1 MNIVAQINTIDFDEI
16 ERISSNDLTSLARK
30 IDDERIYPE
39 EIVRAYGAAGAF
51 GSHVGGLDGNVDLTH
66 AITAMARA
74 SEVCLSTGFC
84 VWCQDTLAWYISS
97 SDNDFL
103 KAEVLPKVAKGQ
115 ALGGTG
121 MSNPM
126 KAMGEIERMRLKG
139 ERVEGGYKVKGVLP
153 WVSNLVEDGYFG
165 TVFDVEV
172 EGEDK
177 PKRVMVIVH
186 AAWDGISLRL
196 DHEFVAMG
204 GTATCNVQF
213 RDVFVP
219 DEYLLSDPAE
229 PFVKRIR
236 AGFTLLQCGMA
247 AGIIKNCI
255 DLMKQVQGPLGHVNK
270 YLEKQPEDIEAE
282 YEALVADVLEM
293 AGQDVEAI
301 SHEIFDRTRHRRGS
315 KNFQAV
321 LERIGR
327 AGDIASKARESLM
340 SLNRAVTFLGL
351 AAPNVGGKHEKR
363 NRLKTMA
370 RDLQSLADYASFVSG
385 KVTFLL
391 DATLGMLSIEQ
402 NNIIKI
408 FWVAAMIFLPPTLV
422 GTIYGMN
429 FEFMPELDWWF
440 GYPFA
445 IFVMVV
451 SAVIPYIF
459 FKRKGWL

>member
-16 ERISSNDLTSLARK
+16 ERISSSDLTSLARK
-30 IDDERIYPE
+30 IDDERIHPE

-84 VWCQDTLAWYISS
+84 VWCQDTLAWYIAS

-165 TVFDVEV
+165 TIFDVEV

-177 PKRVMVIVH
+177 PKRVMAIVH

-196 DHEFVAMG
+196 DHDFVAMG

-293 AGQDVEAI
+293 AKTPYDPSNAFYKRVLQARLRGGELSVEAAHWAQLHCGARGYV
-301 SHEIFDRTRHRRGS
+301 SQGAAQRRLREAYFVAIVTPAT
-315 KNFQAV
+315 KH
-321 LERIGR
+321 LRKM
-327 AGDIASKARESLM
+327 IAE
-340 SLNRAVTFLGL
+340 
-351 AAPNVGGKHEKR
+351 
-363 NRLKTMA
+363 
-370 RDLQSLADYASFVSG
+370 
-385 KVTFLL
+385 L
-391 DATLGMLSIEQ
+391 DA
-402 NNIIKI
+402 
-408 FWVAAMIFLPPTLV
+408 A
-422 GTIYGMN
+422 
-429 FEFMPELDWWF
+429 
-440 GYPFA
+440 
-445 IFVMVV
+445 
-451 SAVIPYIF
+451 
-459 FKRKGWL
+459 